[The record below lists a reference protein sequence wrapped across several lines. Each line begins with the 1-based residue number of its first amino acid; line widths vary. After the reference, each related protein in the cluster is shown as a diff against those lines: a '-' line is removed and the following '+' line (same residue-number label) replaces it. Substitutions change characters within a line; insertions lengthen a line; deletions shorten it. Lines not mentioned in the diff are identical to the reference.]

1 MISVITK
8 LTLEMRRII
17 LVMGAIF
24 GLTWCG
30 YYYLNSDIGLLS
42 DETLI
47 NIISDDVL
55 GNYQYGTSCSR
66 TSYQEKV
73 ASESGG
79 GKGSAYLTFNPIK
92 GEEARCPP
100 ISIIASRR
108 TGEAWIAGSVEK
120 K

>member
-8 LTLEMRRII
+8 LTLEIKWTI

-24 GLTWCG
+24 GLMWCG
-30 YYYLNSDIGLLS
+30 YSYLNSDIGLLS

-47 NIISDDVL
+47 KIISDDVL
-55 GNYQYGTSCSR
+55 GNSQYGTSCSR
-66 TSYQEKV
+66 TSYEEQV

-79 GKGSAYLTFNPIK
+79 GTGSAYLTFNPIK
-92 GEEARCPP
+92 GEETQCPP

-108 TGEAWIAGSVEK
+108 TGEAWIAASVESK
-120 K
+120 

>member
-1 MISVITK
+1 MNSVITK
-8 LTLEMRRII
+8 LVLEMRRLI
-17 LVMGAIF
+17 LMMGAIF
-24 GLTWCG
+24 GLVWCG

-55 GNYQYGTSCSR
+55 ENDQYGTSCSR
-66 TSYQEKV
+66 TSYEEKV
-73 ASESGG
+73 FSESGG
-79 GKGSAYLTFNPIK
+79 GKGSAHLTFNPIK

-100 ISIIASRR
+100 ISVVASRR